1 MAGLSP
7 KQVDKLSRE
16 TEKLKVLQDELYAA
30 QEKGDKAA
38 EKRAAKL
45 LVLANGRVDG
55 ISE

>member
-38 EKRAAKL
+38 EKRAAKKEYT
-45 LVLANGRVDG
+45 
-55 ISE
+55 SY